1 MRSGLAAGLLVLAL
15 AAPACSQPATTPSSG
30 KHAVLNGKPSAPRPS
45 LADAIRVAR
54 DLGPAGATT
63 QVNLNFSLKTR
74 QKARLDALLA
84 AGHPLTNLADGFG
97 KNPGAS
103 EVIVVSIHAGHNRM
117 FQF

>member
-15 AAPACSQPATTPSSG
+15 AAPACSQPATTQSSG

-84 AGHPLTNLADGFG
+84 AGR
-97 KNPGAS
+97 K
-103 EVIVVSIHAGHNRM
+103 V
-117 FQF
+117 